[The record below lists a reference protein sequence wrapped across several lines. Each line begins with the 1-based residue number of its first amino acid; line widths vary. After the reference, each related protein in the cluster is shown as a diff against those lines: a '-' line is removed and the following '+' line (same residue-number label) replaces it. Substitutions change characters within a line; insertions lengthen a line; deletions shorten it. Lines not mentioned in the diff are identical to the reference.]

1 MPDDLLALLLDL
13 MRLPGV
19 PGSETAVADKLHSVW
34 APLSDE
40 IRRTPAGSVHAV
52 RHGRG
57 KKPRPSILLTAHMD
71 AIGLVVVEVEGSFLR
86 VAAAGGIVPEV
97 VSGQKVLIH
106 GRRLIPGIVI
116 QPPDHCLPSRD
127 DDELVPLGAFLVDTG
142 LSARQLQA
150 QVRVG
155 DPITF
160 DRMPIHL
167 GNGLLSGPSLDNRA
181 GLAALT
187 IALQSLAHTGHAW
200 DVIGVGTVQEELK
213 GLGARTSAHAAM
225 PTMALII
232 DTTYGRGYG
241 EAEHLTFPL
250 GAGPSNGWGPAA
262 HPAVHERLRRAAE
275 RLDVALTLEPMPR
288 YSESD
293 ADVLQLVGA
302 GIPTGCLFIPVRY
315 MHLPVEVVD
324 LDDIRSTAS
333 IVAEL
338 VRGLD
343 EAAGASWMEVEP

>member
-19 PGSETAVADKLHSVW
+19 PGSETAVADKLHAVW
-34 APLSDE
+34 SPLSDE
-40 IRRTPAGSVHAV
+40 TRRTPAGSVHAI
-52 RHGRG
+52 RQGRG
-57 KKPRPSILLTAHMD
+57 KKPRPSVLLMAHMD
-71 AIGLVVVEVEGSFLR
+71 SVGLVVVELDGSFLR
-86 VAAAGGIVPEV
+86 VASSGAIAAEHLP
-97 VSGQKVLIH
+97 GQRVLIH
-106 GRRLIPGIVI
+106 GRRLIPGIVV
-116 QPPDHCLPSRD
+116 QPPDHCLPA
-127 DDELVPLGAFLVDTG
+127 EQAEGTVPLGACLVDTG
-142 LSARQLQA
+142 LSPRQLQG

-167 GNGLLSGPSLDNRA
+167 GNGLVSGPTLDNRV

-187 IALQSLAHTGHAW
+187 IALQSLAHSGHAW
-200 DVIGVGTVQEELK
+200 DVVSVGSVQEEL
-213 GLGARTSAHAAM
+213 GALGARTSGHAAA
-225 PTMALII
+225 PTVALVV
-232 DTTYGRGYG
+232 DTTYGRSHG

-250 GAGPSNGWGPAA
+250 GGGPSNGWGPAA
-262 HPAVHERLRRAAE
+262 HPAVHEHLRRAAE
-275 RLDVALTLEPMPR
+275 RLEIPLTLEPMPR

-315 MHLPVEVVD
+315 MHSPVEVVD
-324 LDDIRSTAS
+324 LDDIRRTAA
-333 IVAEL
+333 IVAEF

-343 EAAGASWMEVEP
+343 AINGHSWMEVKT